1 MPDTRTR
8 ASGTSG
14 VAARSHLGPALRLT
28 GLVLALALAT
38 SRLGLVAHELLGH
51 GGAAVAAGGEVT
63 EVELFWFAGG
73 WIRYH
78 FATPP
83 SVAAQLV
90 ISMAGIAIEILA
102 GLALWL
108 AMRPLRDPR
117 GATGAPGERL
127 GRDLVRGAGTALIM
141 HASWYLATGA
151 WHGFG
156 DGQLLH
162 RVLGDARAPVAFAA
176 GAITCA
182 CGFVGA
188 RDLVGPL
195 RATQG
200 SIVGLVVAV
209 GLAGGVHAGLAIGEL
224 HVRSDTTYATIMQPE
239 QARQV
244 DRDLARWAAYE
255 AARGSEVTRARRE
268 REAARLEEVHRTFPF
283 AWLLGACTL
292 VAVLA
297 GARRSLAHPRRAM
310 VLPAGLLVRAAAVAT
325 IAIAAVIAIDGC
337 TR

>member
-8 ASGTSG
+8 ASGTPG
-14 VAARSHLGPALRLT
+14 TPGAFGPGLWSQVWPVVRLT
-28 GLVLALALAT
+28 GLLLALALAT
-38 SRLGLVAHELLGH
+38 SRLGLVAHELVGH
-51 GGAAVAAGGEVT
+51 GGAAVAVGGEVT

-78 FATPP
+78 FPTPP
-83 SVAAQLV
+83 SIAAQLV
-90 ISMAGIAIEILA
+90 ISMGGIAIEVVA

-108 AMRPLRDPR
+108 AVRDKR
-117 GATGAPGERL
+117 DSSL
-127 GRDLVRGAGTALIM
+127 GRHLVRGAGTALIM

-162 RVLGDARAPVAFAA
+162 HVLGGARAPVAFAA

-195 RATQG
+195 RATQA

-209 GLAGGVHAGLAIGEL
+209 GFAGGIHAGLAVGEL
-224 HVRSDTTYATIMQPE
+224 HVRGDTTYATIMQPE

-255 AARGSEVTRARRE
+255 AARGSEVTRAGRE
-268 REAARLEEVHRTFPF
+268 REHARLEQVHRTFPF
-283 AWLLGACTL
+283 AWWLGAGAL
-292 VAVLA
+292 IAVLA
-297 GARRSLAHPRRAM
+297 GARRSLRHVRREI
-310 VLPAGLLVRAAAVAT
+310 VIRAGLLVRAAAIAA
-325 IAIAAVIAIDGC
+325 IAIAGVIAIDWC